1 MILSKTEK
9 TIGIL
14 LASLLLLLTLSG
26 TWYFLSELGVT
37 PLQWAMFNA
46 CSPSGLVYL
55 LCFLLFLRQK
65 KAIWLPV
72 AILPMYYFGTMGM
85 FTFTWS
91 GANIFAQLSHIT
103 MTLNI
108 LWALYVLFKTEDY
121 KSFAKGLLWSI
132 LFFVPYIVYVMYYC
146 RTHAEELNGLLQMN

>member
-1 MILSKTEK
+1 MVLVKKEK
-9 TIGIL
+9 TIGIV
-14 LASLLLLLTLSG
+14 LASFLLLLTLSSA
-26 TWYFLSELGVT
+26 WYFLLELGVT

-46 CSPSGLVYL
+46 CSPSSLIYL
-55 LCFLLFLRQK
+55 FCFAMFLWQRK
-65 KAIWLPV
+65 VIWLPI

-91 GANIFAQLSHIT
+91 GTNIFAQLSHIT

-108 LWALYVLFKTEDY
+108 FWAVYVLFKMEDY

-132 LFFVPYIVYVMYYC
+132 LFFVPYITYVMYYC
-146 RTHAEELNGLLQMN
+146 RIHSVEVARVLQMN